1 MGVVEVFVDLA
12 VQSVDRPFSYL
23 VPDGL
28 QVVPGQAVQ
37 VPFGSR
43 QVPGLVVGL
52 TDRCPEV
59 ELKPIVRVLQNGDP
73 VLTKE
78 QVQLAYLLSEYY
90 LCPVSL
96 IFRQLLPF
104 RLSLDPKRWPKPK
117 LVSVVVPQVDGFPED
132 LPVRA
137 TKQRELMQQLLVRG
151 QLPLSEVSRSA
162 AKQLEQR
169 GLVRIQ
175 QVARLRS
182 PKVAQAGAGQAP
194 LNLTEQQQT
203 VLQALIAGRRDPGGA
218 WLLHGVTGSG
228 KTEIYMRL
236 IAEVMQSGQQGLML
250 VPEIALTP
258 QMVQRFSARFGDG
271 IAVWHSGL
279 SRGERHDEWHRVKS
293 GAAGVVIGARSAVFL
308 PFKNLGLIVMDEEH
322 EGSYRQDENPR
333 YHARVV
339 AQFRQRL
346 TGCQLVLGSATPAL
360 ETYFASEQGRCQRL
374 DLPQRISH
382 LGLPPVRLV
391 DMRDEY
397 RAGHTR
403 PISRRLQRA
412 VEECLERGEQG
423 LILLNRR
430 GFSNFLLCPDCGHVP
445 FCPHCDIS
453 LTYHQSDRRL
463 HCHYCGHTSAVPA
476 RCPECEQGRLQSQGV
491 GTEQLQSILKTLFPQ
506 ASVGRMDRDTTGRR
520 DAHASLLEKFSR
532 GEYDLLVGTQMIAK
546 GLDFPRVTLV
556 GVVNADAGLYVPE
569 FRSAERTFQLLTQVA
584 GRAGRASHPGE
595 VVIQTWRPEHYVL
608 RHAQSHD
615 YLQFYEHELALR
627 QQTGY
632 PPVGY
637 MVTLLLTNQSEKQL
651 IADAAAL
658 QVRLAEQ
665 LSPTVELIG
674 PTPCGVSRIKDTH
687 RWQIILR
694 SRHRVQ
700 LRKGLGA
707 VLKDYYAENRKTG
720 VVLDFEA

>member
-1 MGVVEVFVDLA
+1 MNVAEVFVDLA
-12 VQSVDRPFSYL
+12 VQTVDRPFSYL
-23 VPDGL
+23 VPDHL
-28 QVVPGQAVQ
+28 QVAPGQAVQ
-37 VPFGSR
+37 VPFGAR
-43 QVPGLVVGL
+43 QVPGLVVGF
-52 TDRCPEV
+52 TDCPPEV
-59 ELKPIVRVLQNGDP
+59 ELKPIARVLLGGDP

-78 QVQLAYLLSEYY
+78 QVQLAFLLSEYY

-96 IFRQLLPF
+96 MLRQLIPF
-104 RLSLDPKRWPKPK
+104 RLSLDPKRWPRPK
-117 LVSVVVPQVDGFPED
+117 LFLLVVPQVDRFPED
-132 LPVRA
+132 LPARA
-137 TKQRELMQQLLVRG
+137 SKQRELLRQLLADG
-151 QLPLSEVSRSA
+151 PLPLSEVSRSA

-169 GLVRIQ
+169 GLVSIQ
-175 QVARLRS
+175 QVSEQRS
-182 PKVAQAGAGQAP
+182 PRVAQVAAGQGP
-194 LNLTEQQQT
+194 VNLTEQQQS
-203 VLQALIAGRRDPGGA
+203 VLQSLIAGRQSPGST

-228 KTEIYMRL
+228 KTEIYLQL
-236 IAEVMQSGQQGLML
+236 IAQVLQSGQQALML

-258 QMVQRFSARFGDG
+258 QMVQRFSARFGSR

-279 SRGERHDEWHRVKS
+279 SRGERHDEWHRVKN

-308 PFKNLGLIVMDEEH
+308 PFKDLGLIVMDEEH

-339 AQFRQRL
+339 AQFWQRL
-346 TGCQLVLGSATPAL
+346 TGCQLVLGSATPSL

-374 DLPQRISH
+374 CLPQRISH

-397 RAGHTR
+397 RAGHR
-403 PISRRLQRA
+403 SPISRRLQRA
-412 VEECLERGEQG
+412 VAECLERGEQA

-430 GFSNFLLCPDCGHVP
+430 GFAHFLLCPDCGHVP

-453 LTYHQSDRRL
+453 LTYHLSDRRL
-463 HCHYCGHTSAVPA
+463 HCHYCGHSSAVPA
-476 RCPECEQGRLQSQGV
+476 LCPECETGRLQSQGV
-491 GTEQLQSILKTLFPQ
+491 GTEQLQSLLQTLFPQ

-520 DAHASLLEKFSR
+520 DSHASLLAAFSR

-595 VVIQTWRPEHYVL
+595 VVIQTFRPEHYVL
-608 RHAQSHD
+608 RHAQQHD
-615 YLQFYEHELALR
+615 YLEFYRHELGLR
-627 QQTGY
+627 SRTGY

-637 MVTLLLTNQSEKQL
+637 MVTLLLTNQSEGQL

-658 QVRLAEQ
+658 RVRLAQ
-665 LSPTVELIG
+665 RLPQTVELIG

-694 SRHRVQ
+694 SRQRVQ
-700 LRKGLGA
+700 LRKGLWA
-707 VLKDYYAENRKTG
+707 ALNDYYAENRKTG